1 MLANACYR
9 SASTLLAVLAEVAV
23 SGVPEPLRRK
33 DGLMPDLRPLLLQPV
48 RAFGYSRRTQME
60 TTRYSDEID
69 TLSWQAQGV
78 PGDPEEPGV
87 PDLPS
92 EPGEP
97 TIPDQPPPDP
107 VA

>member
-1 MLANACYR
+1 MGNESVRYTDPLDSYGLQAN
-9 SASTLLAVLAEVAV
+9 
-23 SGVPEPLRRK
+23 
-33 DGLMPDLRPLLLQPV
+33 
-48 RAFGYSRRTQME
+48 
-60 TTRYSDEID
+60 
-69 TLSWQAQGV
+69 GV

-97 TIPDQPPPDP
+97 TIPDQPPPAP

>member
-1 MLANACYR
+1 MGIQSIRFTNAQSRYW
-9 SASTLLAVLAEVAV
+9 
-23 SGVPEPLRRK
+23 
-33 DGLMPDLRPLLLQPV
+33 
-48 RAFGYSRRTQME
+48 RAG
-60 TTRYSDEID
+60 
-69 TLSWQAQGV
+69 GV

-97 TIPDQPPPDP
+97 TVPDQPPPAP

>member
-1 MLANACYR
+1 
-9 SASTLLAVLAEVAV
+9 
-23 SGVPEPLRRK
+23 
-33 DGLMPDLRPLLLQPV
+33 
-48 RAFGYSRRTQME
+48 ME
-60 TTRYSDEID
+60 HTRYSDERE
-69 TLSWQAQGV
+69 THALQAQGV

-97 TIPDQPPPDP
+97 TLPDQPPPAP

>member
-1 MLANACYR
+1 MATPRN
-9 SASTLLAVLAEVAV
+9 
-23 SGVPEPLRRK
+23 
-33 DGLMPDLRPLLLQPV
+33 
-48 RAFGYSRRTQME
+48 
-60 TTRYSDEID
+60 SDELD
-69 TLSWQAQGV
+69 PRTLQTQGV

-97 TIPDQPPPDP
+97 TIPDQPPPAP

>member
-1 MLANACYR
+1 
-9 SASTLLAVLAEVAV
+9 
-23 SGVPEPLRRK
+23 
-33 DGLMPDLRPLLLQPV
+33 
-48 RAFGYSRRTQME
+48 ME
-60 TTRYSDEID
+60 TTSYLDD
-69 TLSWQAQGV
+69 MPSWQAQGV

-97 TIPDQPPPDP
+97 TLPDQPPPAP

>member
-1 MLANACYR
+1 
-9 SASTLLAVLAEVAV
+9 
-23 SGVPEPLRRK
+23 
-33 DGLMPDLRPLLLQPV
+33 
-48 RAFGYSRRTQME
+48 ME

>member
-1 MLANACYR
+1 MENTCY
-9 SASTLLAVLAEVAV
+9 STDNE
-23 SGVPEPLRRK
+23 
-33 DGLMPDLRPLLLQPV
+33 
-48 RAFGYSRRTQME
+48 
-60 TTRYSDEID
+60 
-69 TLSWQAQGV
+69 TLSWQANGV

-97 TIPDQPPPDP
+97 TIPDQPPPAP

>member
-1 MLANACYR
+1 
-9 SASTLLAVLAEVAV
+9 
-23 SGVPEPLRRK
+23 
-33 DGLMPDLRPLLLQPV
+33 
-48 RAFGYSRRTQME
+48 ME
-60 TTRYSDEID
+60 TNSYLNELD
-69 TLSWQAQGV
+69 TFSLQANGV

-97 TIPDQPPPDP
+97 TIPDQPPPAP

>member
-1 MLANACYR
+1 MAI
-9 SASTLLAVLAEVAV
+9 S
-23 SGVPEPLRRK
+23 
-33 DGLMPDLRPLLLQPV
+33 
-48 RAFGYSRRTQME
+48 
-60 TTRYSDEID
+60 RYSDEID
-69 TLSWQAQGV
+69 TRALQANGV

-97 TIPDQPPPDP
+97 TIPDQPPPAP

>member
-1 MLANACYR
+1 MGNESILEASGLDQYDLHAN
-9 SASTLLAVLAEVAV
+9 
-23 SGVPEPLRRK
+23 
-33 DGLMPDLRPLLLQPV
+33 
-48 RAFGYSRRTQME
+48 
-60 TTRYSDEID
+60 
-69 TLSWQAQGV
+69 GV

-97 TIPDQPPPDP
+97 TIPDQPPPAP

>member
-1 MLANACYR
+1 
-9 SASTLLAVLAEVAV
+9 
-23 SGVPEPLRRK
+23 
-33 DGLMPDLRPLLLQPV
+33 
-48 RAFGYSRRTQME
+48 ME
-60 TTRYSDEID
+60 TTSYSDEQL
-69 TLSWQAQGV
+69 TWHAQGV

-97 TIPDQPPPDP
+97 TLPDQPPPDP

>member
-1 MLANACYR
+1 MANIFELDDR
-9 SASTLLAVLAEVAV
+9 FNV
-23 SGVPEPLRRK
+23 
-33 DGLMPDLRPLLLQPV
+33 
-48 RAFGYSRRTQME
+48 
-60 TTRYSDEID
+60 
-69 TLSWQAQGV
+69 QANGV

-97 TIPDQPPPDP
+97 TIPDQPPPAP

>member
-1 MLANACYR
+1 
-9 SASTLLAVLAEVAV
+9 
-23 SGVPEPLRRK
+23 
-33 DGLMPDLRPLLLQPV
+33 
-48 RAFGYSRRTQME
+48 ME
-60 TTRYSDEID
+60 TYAYLDHPV
-69 TLSWQAQGV
+69 SWQANGV

-97 TIPDQPPPDP
+97 TIPDQPPPAP